1 MWKRARFAASKG
13 KLHSECLATLSLAAR
28 RPTGSGAFPLIH
40 RMTKPLIQ
48 ENISAMAA
56 SMFSFLDDTA
66 LYGEGRSQ
74 HPKTPL
80 SAGAG
85 QMAPPMRPAS
95 SQDMQPAS
103 APEIAKP
110 ATPPLPPAPPL
121 PRRTRPQP
129 SNGFAASTHIE
140 RRKAHGSD
148 GAATAECARR
158 LPESATSSTVGLQ
171 LACFRI
177 RRFHF
182 SRHTVIFHKGGGRNA
197 EHARGRQHHANH
209 ASQQLAAI
217 AVGHAF
223 SRGPSSSVLHGRHK

>member
-110 ATPPLPPAPPL
+110 ATPPLPRPPPPCLDERGLNQVMDSLQARILSAEKRTALMEQRLLSALDDCQSRRPPAQSGCSWPVFVFVVFIFLGILLFSIRGAAQRGTCTRPPAPCQSCFPAACRH
-121 PRRTRPQP
+121 RRW
-129 SNGFAASTHIE
+129 S
-140 RRKAHGSD
+140 
-148 GAATAECARR
+148 C
-158 LPESATSSTVGLQ
+158 LL
-171 LACFRI
+171 
-177 RRFHF
+177 
-182 SRHTVIFHKGGGRNA
+182 
-197 EHARGRQHHANH
+197 
-209 ASQQLAAI
+209 
-217 AVGHAF
+217 
-223 SRGPSSSVLHGRHK
+223 